1 MPLTRTHLLSALCA
15 ALLFAPGAALGAPE
29 LIDRIVATVDNQTIL
44 WSELNYRLRFEA
56 EQRGLSSFVEPGRL
70 EAVRREVLEDMVD
83 EQVLILKAQKDSV
96 QIDPNEVEEMLV
108 QQFQLA
114 KSNMDDGEFE
124 RMLDRVGLSERQLK
138 ARYRKEIRH
147 RLLSRQMRAVVAYRV
162 HVSHRDV
169 EAFRQAHRDTLPTQ
183 ISLSHIL
190 LQIKPSDEVLG
201 EKLARIGELQALLAA
216 GGDFAEVARA
226 HSEDPGSAAHG
237 GDLGCFSAG
246 TMVPEFEEAAFA
258 LKPGE
263 TSEPVLSPYGYH
275 LIKLREKRED
285 ALCANHI
292 LVLARTGEGDKDAT
306 RDELL
311 DLRRRA
317 RAGEEFSQLARQH
330 SDNPQTAMQGGLWG
344 SFPREQIPEFLQPY
358 LRGLRLGEIS
368 EPFFL
373 EEGGHIIRINDD
385 QAALEG
391 LIRESR
397 TEEAMR
403 ELIEEYRQ
411 QIHIETRLDEDDL
424 RRPGDDATGYLS
436 EEHGAGQAAQ

>member
-70 EAVRREVLEDMVD
+70 EALRREVLEDMVD

-306 RDELL
+306 RDELV
-311 DLRRRA
+311 DLQRRA
-317 RAGEEFSQLARQH
+317 RAGEDFSQLARQH

>member
-1 MPLTRTHLLSALCA
+1 MRTHLLSAFYA
-15 ALLFAPGAALGAPE
+15 ALFFTPSVALGAPE

-44 WSELNYRLRFEA
+44 WSELNYRLRFEV
-56 EQRGLSSFVEPGRL
+56 EQRGLSSFVEPNRL
-70 EAVRREVLEDMVD
+70 EALRSEVLEDMVD

-108 QQFQLA
+108 QQFHLA
-114 KSNMDDGEFE
+114 RSNMDDGEFE
-124 RMLDRVGLSERQLK
+124 RMLERVGLSERQLK

-162 HVSHRDV
+162 HVSHRDI
-169 EAFRQAHRDTLPTQ
+169 ETFRQAHRDTLPIQ

-190 LQIKPSDEVLG
+190 LQIKPSDEVLA
-201 EKLARIGELQALLAA
+201 EKLARIGELQALLTA
-216 GGDFAEVARA
+216 GGDFAEVARE
-226 HSEDPGSAAHG
+226 HSEDPGSATHG

-246 TMVPEFEEAAFA
+246 TMVPEFETAAFA

-263 TSEPVLSPYGYH
+263 TSEPILSPYGYH

-306 RDELL
+306 RDKLF
-311 DLRRRA
+311 DLQRRA
-317 RAGEEFSQLARQH
+317 RAGEEFSQLARQY

-344 SFPREQIPEFLQPY
+344 NFPREQIPEFLQPY
-358 LRGLRLGEIS
+358 LRGLRLGDIS

-373 EEGGHIIRINDD
+373 EEGGHIIRVNDD

-403 ELIEEYRQ
+403 KLIEEYRQ
-411 QIHIETRLDEDDL
+411 QIHIEIRLDEDDL
-424 RRPGDDATGYLS
+424 RRPRDDATGYLS
-436 EEHGAGQAAQ
+436 EKHGVGQAAQ

>member
-70 EAVRREVLEDMVD
+70 EALRREVLEEMVD

>member
-1 MPLTRTHLLSALCA
+1 MRTHLLSALCA

-70 EAVRREVLEDMVD
+70 EALRREVLEDMVD

>member
-138 ARYRKEIRH
+138 TRYRKEIRH